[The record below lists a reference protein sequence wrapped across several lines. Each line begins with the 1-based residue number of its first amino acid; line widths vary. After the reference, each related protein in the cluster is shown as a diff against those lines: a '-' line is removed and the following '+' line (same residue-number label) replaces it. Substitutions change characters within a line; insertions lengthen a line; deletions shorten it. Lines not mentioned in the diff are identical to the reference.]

1 MKPAKIAVI
10 GVAAISAIGL
20 ALVVRSMGNPSGP
33 EEKAQAVVEAAP
45 VAKVLVAAVDLE
57 PGRRLVASD
66 MVWRDWPL
74 ADVNPAFI
82 TDGATQ
88 RPGVPAAT
96 EAAPAADATATEAET
111 ASARL
116 LQSVVALS
124 TPTAAETLSGSVV
137 RETILAGEP
146 IQARKI
152 VRAGDSGFMAA
163 FLDPGMRAMSTP
175 VSVESA
181 AGGFIL
187 PGDRVDVVLT
197 RQVEVPNPA
206 NPETTVT
213 RNVSATVMQ
222 NLKVL
227 AIDQTVQAPTDES
240 AVVGATATLEVN
252 SRDAETLA
260 LARAEGTLSLI
271 LRSYADSSGPRGAIP
286 GAVRRGEVTAR
297 RTAVAADGSIVNGPS
312 VRVFRGNAAPEVVV
326 LP

>member
-20 ALVVRSMGNPSGP
+20 ALVVRSMGTPSGP
-33 EEKAQAVVEAAP
+33 EEKSQAIVEAAP

-96 EAAPAADATATEAET
+96 EAAPAAEATEGET
-111 ASARL
+111 ASSRL

-137 RETILAGEP
+137 REVILAGEP

-206 NPETTVT
+206 DPSGTVT

-227 AIDQTVQAPTDES
+227 AIDQTVQAPVEEAS
-240 AVVGATATLEVN
+240 VVGATATLEVN
-252 SRDAETLA
+252 TRDAETLA

-297 RTAVAADGSIVNGPS
+297 RTAVAGDGSVLNGPS